1 MAREEGT
8 ENLREVLEQTILEE
22 DNKLFDEDIGDERN
36 AIAKNLVDFYK
47 LKLEEDKLAQEHDLK
62 MKEILSKESLS
73 KKEMGNK
80 ERELDLKMKE
90 ILSKESL
97 SKKEMSNKEREL
109 DLKMREILSRE
120 NLSEKE
126 MSHKKRELD
135 IRERELELSKANSK
149 MEFIKS
155 GLTLVAWAGLSIGV
169 MVFESNGGA
178 ILSKAFPGIF
188 PKTKI

>member
-47 LKLEEDKLAQEHDLK
+47 LKLEEDKLAQEHK
-62 MKEILSKESLS
+62 I
-73 KKEMGNK
+73 
-80 ERELDLKMKE
+80 
-90 ILSKESL
+90 
-97 SKKEMSNKEREL
+97 
-109 DLKMREILSRE
+109 KMREILSRE

-126 MSHKKRELD
+126 MSHKERELD
-135 IRERELELSKANSK
+135 IRERELELSKSNSK
-149 MEFIKS
+149 MELIKS
-155 GLTLVAWAGLSIGV
+155 GLTLAAWAGLSIGV

>member
-47 LKLEEDKLAQEHDLK
+47 LKLEGDKLAQER
-62 MKEILSKESLS
+62 EI
-73 KKEMGNK
+73 
-80 ERELDLKMKE
+80 
-90 ILSKESL
+90 
-97 SKKEMSNKEREL
+97 
-109 DLKMREILSRE
+109 KMREILSRE
-120 NLSEKE
+120 SLSEKE
-126 MSHKKRELD
+126 MSNKERELD
-135 IRERELELSKANSK
+135 IRERELELSKSNSK
-149 MEFIKS
+149 MELIKS
-155 GLTLVAWAGLSIGV
+155 GLTLAAWAGLSIGV

>member
-47 LKLEEDKLAQEHDLK
+47 LKLEEDKLAQEY
-62 MKEILSKESLS
+62 
-73 KKEMGNK
+73 
-80 ERELDLKMKE
+80 DLKMKE

-126 MSHKKRELD
+126 MSHKERELD
-135 IRERELELSKANSK
+135 IRERELELSKSNSK
-149 MEFIKS
+149 MELIKS
-155 GLTLVAWAGLSIGV
+155 GVTLAAWAGLSIGV
-169 MVFESNGGA
+169 MVFEGNGGA

>member
-47 LKLEEDKLAQEHDLK
+47 LKLEEDKLAQEH
-62 MKEILSKESLS
+62 EIE
-73 KKEMGNK
+73 
-80 ERELDLKMKE
+80 
-90 ILSKESL
+90 
-97 SKKEMSNKEREL
+97 
-109 DLKMREILSRE
+109 MREILSRE
-120 NLSEKE
+120 SLSEKE
-126 MSHKKRELD
+126 MSHKERELD
-135 IRERELELSKANSK
+135 IRERELELSKSNSK
-149 MEFIKS
+149 MELIKS
-155 GLTLVAWAGLSIGV
+155 GLTLAAWAGLSIGV

>member
-8 ENLREVLEQTILEE
+8 ENLREVLEQTIIEE

-47 LKLEEDKLAQEHDLK
+47 LKLEEDKLAQER
-62 MKEILSKESLS
+62 EI
-73 KKEMGNK
+73 
-80 ERELDLKMKE
+80 
-90 ILSKESL
+90 
-97 SKKEMSNKEREL
+97 
-109 DLKMREILSRE
+109 KMREILSRE

-126 MSHKKRELD
+126 MSHKERELD
-135 IRERELELSKANSK
+135 IRERELELSKSNSK
-149 MEFIKS
+149 MELIKS
-155 GLTLVAWAGLSIGV
+155 GVTLAAWAGLSIGV

>member
-8 ENLREVLEQTILEE
+8 ENLREVLEQTIIEE
-22 DNKLFDEDIGDERN
+22 DNKLFDEKIGDERN
-36 AIAKNLVDFYK
+36 AIAGNLVDFYK
-47 LKLEEDKLAQEHDLK
+47 LKLEEDKLAQEYDLK
-62 MKEILSKESLS
+62 MKEILSKE
-73 KKEMGNK
+73 
-80 ERELDLKMKE
+80 
-90 ILSKESL
+90 
-97 SKKEMSNKEREL
+97 
-109 DLKMREILSRE
+109 

-126 MSHKKRELD
+126 MSRKERELD

-155 GLTLVAWAGLSIGV
+155 GITLVAWAGLSIGV

-188 PKTKI
+188 PKTRI

>member
-47 LKLEEDKLAQEHDLK
+47 LKLEEDKLAQER
-62 MKEILSKESLS
+62 EI
-73 KKEMGNK
+73 
-80 ERELDLKMKE
+80 
-90 ILSKESL
+90 
-97 SKKEMSNKEREL
+97 
-109 DLKMREILSRE
+109 KMREILSRE
-120 NLSEKE
+120 SLSEKE
-126 MSHKKRELD
+126 MSHKERELD
-135 IRERELELSKANSK
+135 IRERELEQSKTNSK
-149 MEFIKS
+149 LEMIKS
-155 GLTLVAWAGLSIGV
+155 GLTLAAWAGLSIGV

>member
-8 ENLREVLEQTILEE
+8 ENLREVLEQTIIEE

-47 LKLEEDKLAQEHDLK
+47 LKLEEDKLAQEREIK
-62 MKEILSKESLS
+62 MKEILSRES
-73 KKEMGNK
+73 
-80 ERELDLKMKE
+80 
-90 ILSKESL
+90 
-97 SKKEMSNKEREL
+97 
-109 DLKMREILSRE
+109 
-120 NLSEKE
+120 LSEKE
-126 MSHKKRELD
+126 MSHKERELD
-135 IRERELELSKANSK
+135 IRERELELSKSNSK
-149 MEFIKS
+149 MELIKS
-155 GLTLVAWAGLSIGV
+155 GLTLAAWAGLSIGV

>member
-47 LKLEEDKLAQEHDLK
+47 LKLEEDKLAQER
-62 MKEILSKESLS
+62 EI
-73 KKEMGNK
+73 
-80 ERELDLKMKE
+80 
-90 ILSKESL
+90 
-97 SKKEMSNKEREL
+97 
-109 DLKMREILSRE
+109 KMREILSRE
-120 NLSEKE
+120 SLSEKE
-126 MSHKKRELD
+126 MSHKERELD

-149 MEFIKS
+149 KEFIKS

-188 PKTKI
+188 PKTKL

>member
-8 ENLREVLEQTILEE
+8 ENLREVLEQTIIEE

-47 LKLEEDKLAQEHDLK
+47 LKLEEDKLAQER
-62 MKEILSKESLS
+62 EI
-73 KKEMGNK
+73 
-80 ERELDLKMKE
+80 
-90 ILSKESL
+90 
-97 SKKEMSNKEREL
+97 
-109 DLKMREILSRE
+109 KMREILSRE
-120 NLSEKE
+120 SLSEKE
-126 MSHKKRELD
+126 MSHKERELD
-135 IRERELELSKANSK
+135 IRERELELSKSNSK
-149 MEFIKS
+149 MELIKS
-155 GLTLVAWAGLSIGV
+155 GLTLAAWAGLSIGV

>member
-47 LKLEEDKLAQEHDLK
+47 LKLEEDKLAQEREIK
-62 MKEILSKESLS
+62 MKEILSK
-73 KKEMGNK
+73 
-80 ERELDLKMKE
+80 
-90 ILSKESL
+90 
-97 SKKEMSNKEREL
+97 
-109 DLKMREILSRE
+109 E

-126 MSHKKRELD
+126 MSHKERELD
-135 IRERELELSKANSK
+135 IRERELELSKSNSK
-149 MEFIKS
+149 MELIKS
-155 GLTLVAWAGLSIGV
+155 GVTLAAWAGLSIGV

>member
-47 LKLEEDKLAQEHDLK
+47 LKLEEDKLAQEREIK
-62 MKEILSKESLS
+62 MKEILSRES
-73 KKEMGNK
+73 
-80 ERELDLKMKE
+80 
-90 ILSKESL
+90 
-97 SKKEMSNKEREL
+97 
-109 DLKMREILSRE
+109 
-120 NLSEKE
+120 LSEKE
-126 MSHKKRELD
+126 MSHKERELD
-135 IRERELELSKANSK
+135 IRERELELSKSNSK
-149 MEFIKS
+149 MELIKS
-155 GLTLVAWAGLSIGV
+155 GITLAAWAGLSIGV